1 MKKLLLQAV
10 AISLLLIL
18 SCKSKNERSFYLCT
32 FSVIFSDS
40 DVQSKEEI
48 LYTSAGEYSPRPDDI
63 NEIRVPLYESVLYLD
78 GKILKGRIHHFPMSD
93 SIEFIVDKE
102 TYKPK
107 DYIAVINNAEKENLH
122 FSILGNS
129 DFENISVKYISEYD
143 YHYNYRI
150 EYGMESRIS
159 FDTLFLKNTEFIIQ

>member
-143 YHYNYRI
+143 
-150 EYGMESRIS
+150 
-159 FDTLFLKNTEFIIQ
+159 